1 MIVSTA
7 LAASYRKSL
16 QTKSTHALGY
26 APEKASTESSASIVD
41 GKLPLIEKEMD
52 DDEAEL

>member
-1 MIVSTA
+1 VIVSTA